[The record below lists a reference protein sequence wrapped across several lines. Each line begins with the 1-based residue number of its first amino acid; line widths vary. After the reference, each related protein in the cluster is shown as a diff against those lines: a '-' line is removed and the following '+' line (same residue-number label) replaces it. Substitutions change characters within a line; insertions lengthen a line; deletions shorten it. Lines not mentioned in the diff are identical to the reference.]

1 MGTSRP
7 PPRRTK
13 IRPVSRWLPG
23 VARVATISLLVF
35 LAVFVSLRVAGPY
48 VISTGLVR
56 SGIEDRLSRWTGY
69 NAEISGRPVIE
80 FWPTPR
86 ITINKIAVRQKDVN
100 NKLLGT
106 IESISA
112 EFSLID
118 AFRGKASFHEFHIL
132 RPNLLLTRERD
143 GTIDWTNDG
152 QLAQAIAG
160 AQEQNGEETL
170 DTTLDADIGTITV
183 EDGTLNVTDVASG
196 KTYRFDSVSAD
207 IGWPRLSS
215 PINAVL
221 IARMNDLD
229 IKLDFSSRSPL
240 LTFGG
245 KNAPLRAALA
255 SKLVNAKFDG
265 VANIAHLFSL
275 QGSMSLG
282 VPDLPALLT
291 WAGRAL
297 PDAATLKAFSIDSDV
312 VSAANG
318 FRFDNVSL
326 GMNGSSASGAMDVS
340 FVPGKRA
347 KLGGTLAFD
356 QINFKSLFDAFVVRL
371 VAGEDHGPPDGGA
384 LQQLDLDLRLSAK
397 QADLAPFKL
406 ANVGASIIVSS
417 NEARFDIGD
426 SQFEGGALTAHIET
440 KRGDFDGGGK
450 LQMSIRGADFASLIE
465 RLNLKGPLP
474 LATGSLDFSVSTT
487 LPIWKAGPGD
497 VTGNIHFRAQS
508 GSLPGFDS
516 EAVRSEAAKAE
527 FFALSAVSHR
537 AFAFDRLD
545 IAADLDDG
553 AAQIK
558 RGRIEGPQETITLS
572 GVIPYKSSGLALS
585 GKIIATDPASDA
597 AFPVLPFFVGGSWP
611 DPVLSAL
618 PNNQQPGNQQPDNQQ
633 PPQEGA
639 TK

>member
-7 PPRRTK
+7 PPWRIK
-13 IRPVSRWLPG
+13 IRPVNRWLPG

-56 SGIEDRLSRWTGY
+56 SGMEDSLSRWTGY
-69 NAEISGRPVIE
+69 SAEISGRPVIE

-86 ITINKIAVRQKDVN
+86 ITINKITVRQKDGD
-100 NKLLGT
+100 NKLFGT

-118 AFRGKASFHEFHIL
+118 AFRGKASFHDFNIL

-143 GTIDWTNDG
+143 GTIDWTDEG
-152 QLAQAIAG
+152 QLAQAIIG
-160 AQEQNGEETL
+160 AREQNGEETL
-170 DTTLDADIGTITV
+170 DAALDADIGTITV
-183 EDGTLNVTDVASG
+183 EDGTLDVADVASG
-196 KTYRFDSVSAD
+196 KTYRFDSVTAD

-215 PINAVL
+215 PLTAVL
-221 IARMNDLD
+221 IARMNGLD

-240 LTFGG
+240 LAFGG
-245 KNAPLRAALA
+245 KNAPLKAALT
-255 SKLVNAKFDG
+255 STLVTAKFDG
-265 VANIAHLFSL
+265 VANIARLFNL

-282 VPDLPALLT
+282 IPDLPALLT
-291 WAGRAL
+291 WAGQAL

-312 VSAANG
+312 ISAANG

-326 GMNGSSASGAMDVS
+326 GMNGSSARGAMDVS
-340 FVPGKRA
+340 FMPGKRP

-371 VAGEDHGPPDGGA
+371 AAGEDRGAPEGGA
-384 LQQLDLDLRLSAK
+384 LQALDIDLRLSAR
-397 QADLAPFKL
+397 QADLVPFKL
-406 ANVGASIIVSS
+406 SNVGASIIVSS

-426 SQFEGGALTAHIET
+426 SQFEGGALTAYIAA

-450 LQMSIRGADFASLIE
+450 LQMSIRGADFAGLIE
-465 RLNLKGPLP
+465 RLNLQGPLP
-474 LATGSLDFSVSTT
+474 LTTGSLDLAVSTA
-487 LPIWKAGPGD
+487 LPIWKAGPAD
-497 VTGNIHFRAQS
+497 VTGNIRFRAQA

-516 EAVRSEAAKAE
+516 DAVRSEAAKAD
-527 FFALSAVSHR
+527 FFSLNAVSHR
-537 AFAFDRLD
+537 AFAFDRFD
-545 IAADLDDG
+545 IEADLDDG
-553 AAQIK
+553 AAQIR
-558 RGRIEGPQETITLS
+558 RGLIEGPKETITLS
-572 GVIPYKSSGLALS
+572 GVIPYKSGGLALS
-585 GKIIATDPASDA
+585 GKIAATDPANDA
-597 AFPVLPFFVGGSWP
+597 AFPALPFFVGGSWP

-618 PNNQQPGNQQPDNQQ
+618 PGNQQKQQ
-633 PPQEGA
+633 QQGA

>member
-1 MGTSRP
+1 MGTSRQ
-7 PPRRTK
+7 PPRRIK

-23 VARVATISLLVF
+23 VARVATISLLIA

-56 SGIEDRLSRWTGY
+56 SGIEESLSRWTGY
-69 NAEISGRPVIE
+69 NAEITGRPVIE

-86 ITINKIAVRQKDVN
+86 ITINKIAVRQKSSD

-132 RPNLLLTRERD
+132 RPNLLLTRERN

-152 QLAQAIAG
+152 LLAQAIAG
-160 AQEQNGEETL
+160 ARDQNGEEML
-170 DTTLDADIGTITV
+170 AAALDADIGTITV

-196 KTYRFDSVSAD
+196 KTYRFDGVTAD

-215 PINAVL
+215 PIGAVL
-221 IARMNDLD
+221 IARTNGLDL
-229 IKLDFSSRSPL
+229 KLDFSSRSPL

-245 KNAPLRAALA
+245 KNAPLKAALT
-255 SKLVNAKFDG
+255 SKLVTASFDG

-275 QGSMSLG
+275 QGSMAVG
-282 VPDLPALLT
+282 IPDLPALLT
-291 WAGRAL
+291 WAGRSL
-297 PDAATLKAFSIDSDV
+297 PDVATLQAFEIDSNV

-318 FRFDNVSL
+318 FRFDNVNL
-326 GMNGSSASGAMDVS
+326 GMNGSSASGAMDVT
-340 FVPGKRA
+340 FAPGKRA

-371 VAGEDHGPPDGGA
+371 VAGEDNGPPEGGP
-384 LQQLDLDLRLSAK
+384 LQALDLDLRLSAK
-397 QADLAPFKL
+397 AADLAPFKL
-406 ANVGASIIVSS
+406 SNVGASIIVSS

-426 SQFEGGALTAHIET
+426 SRFEGGALTAHIET
-440 KRGDFDGGGK
+440 TRGDFDGGGK
-450 LQMSIRGADFASLIE
+450 LQMSIRGADFAGLIE

-474 LATGSLDFSVSTT
+474 LATGSLDLAVRTA
-487 LPIWKAGPGD
+487 LPIWKAGPAD
-497 VTGNIHFRAQS
+497 VTGTIHFRAQS

-516 EAVRSEAAKAE
+516 EAVRSEAAKTD
-527 FFALSAVSHR
+527 FFALNAVSHR
-537 AFAFDRLD
+537 AFAFDRFD
-545 IAADLDDG
+545 VAADLDNG
-553 AAQIK
+553 AAQI
-558 RGRIEGPQETITLS
+558 RGGRIEGPAETITLS

-585 GKIIATDPASDA
+585 GKIVATDPSQDTT
-597 AFPVLPFFVGGSWP
+597 FPALPFFVGGSWP

-618 PNNQQPGNQQPDNQQ
+618 PGNQQPN
-633 PPQEGA
+633 PIKPSGP